1 LPISSMSGKK
11 MDDGKLG
18 RVYGDSVMEIR
29 FRTDFDQDI
38 QVGELLV
45 IEDGS
50 GSRSY
55 LVRIMDVE
63 YGADADEDGWME
75 REAGEAVHRDRL
87 SEVFDAGSMR
97 DRLYRTG
104 VCFPLGYIEGG
115 SFRKAK
121 SIPQHFSSVRR
132 ANQGDYG
139 FLKSLMGD
147 VEVGRLRS
155 GDRIIDFP
163 VGISGSVMPYHVGIF
178 ATTGMGKSNL
188 MKGLALSCMRSRR
201 YGFLVFDPHGEYYD
215 GGEAGKKGLRHAAM
229 ADEALAV
236 YSSRRLD
243 GPYNSIHVSSFE
255 IEIADLANLYE
266 FTGAQLE
273 CLQSAQYRYGE
284 NWLVELLHRDV
295 KTVVKD
301 LQERFHE
308 GSVNVIKRRLDT
320 IFQFDLVTTDQKLSI
335 TKGVISA
342 LHAGKVVLVDT
353 SNMFEAEELLISTV
367 LTRAIFEHH
376 KALYTEKEKF
386 EKLPPLLIAME
397 EAQRVLSQAKGT
409 VFSQLAREG
418 RKFRIGLC
426 AISQQPKLINEEILS
441 QFNTL
446 FIMGLADKRDRD
458 ILRNSAKQDIS
469 MLDNEIQMLM
479 PGEVLIASPFTPF
492 AIPAK
497 IHLFEEYVA
506 NARPQ
511 QGMEGSKPIS
521 KKADSHFF

>member
-1 LPISSMSGKK
+1 MA
-11 MDDGKLG
+11 
-18 RVYGDSVMEIR
+18 
-29 FRTDFDQDI
+29 TD
-38 QVGELLV
+38 
-45 IEDGS
+45 
-50 GSRSY
+50 
-55 LVRIMDVE
+55 
-63 YGADADEDGWME
+63 
-75 REAGEAVHRDRL
+75 
-87 SEVFDAGSMR
+87 
-97 DRLYRTG
+97 
-104 VCFPLGYIEGG
+104 
-115 SFRKAK
+115 
-121 SIPQHFSSVRR
+121 
-132 ANQGDYG
+132 
-139 FLKSLMGD
+139 
-147 VEVGRLRS
+147 
-155 GDRIIDFP
+155 
-163 VGISGSVMPYHVGIF
+163 
-178 ATTGMGKSNL
+178 
-188 MKGLALSCMRSRR
+188 ALC
-201 YGFLVFDPHGEYYD
+201 
-215 GGEAGKKGLRHAAM
+215 
-229 ADEALAV
+229 V
-236 YSSRRLD
+236 YSSRRLE

-255 IEIADLANLYE
+255 IEISDLANLYE

-273 CLQSAQYRYGE
+273 CLQTAQYRYGE
-284 NWLVELLHRDV
+284 NWLSELLHRDV

-320 IFQFDLVTTDQKLSI
+320 IFQFDLITSDPKLSI

-376 KALYTEKEKF
+376 KALYSEKEKF

-497 IHLFEEYVA
+497 VHLFEEYVSEVERTSG
-506 NARPQ
+506 NV
-511 QGMEGSKPIS
+511 SKPIS
-521 KKADSHFF
+521 KKADSRFF

>member
-1 LPISSMSGKK
+1 MEMEQTRI
-11 MDDGKLG
+11 G

-29 FRTDFDQDI
+29 FRTAFDQDI

-45 IEDGS
+45 IEDGK
-50 GSRSY
+50 GPRKY

-63 YGADADEDGWME
+63 YGADSDEDGWTE
-75 REAGEAVHRDRL
+75 REAGMAVQKDRMA
-87 SEVFDAGSMR
+87 EDFDPDGMR
-97 DRLYRTG
+97 DRLYRVG
-104 VCFPLGYIEGG
+104 VCFPLGHIEDG
-115 SFRKAK
+115 SFKKAK
-121 SIPQHFSSVRR
+121 SIPQHFSSIRR
-132 ANQGDYG
+132 AGPEDYG
-139 FLKSLMGD
+139 FLRSLMGD
-147 VEVGRLRS
+147 VEIGKLRS
-155 GDRIIDFP
+155 GDRIVDFP
-163 VGISGSVMPYHVGIF
+163 VGISGAFMPYHVGVF

-201 YGFLVFDPHGEYYD
+201 YGFLLFDPHGEYYD
-215 GGEAGKKGLRHAAM
+215 GGEANRKGLRHAPM
-229 ADEALAV
+229 AAEALCV
-236 YSSRRLD
+236 YSSRRLE

-255 IEIADLANLYE
+255 IEISDLANLYE

-284 NWLVELLHRDV
+284 NWLSELLHRDV

-320 IFQFDLVTTDQKLSI
+320 IFQFDLVTSDPKLSI

-376 KALYTEKEKF
+376 KALYSEKEKF

-497 IHLFEEYVA
+497 VHLFEEYVSEVERTSG
-506 NARPQ
+506 NV
-511 QGMEGSKPIS
+511 SKPIS
-521 KKADSHFF
+521 KKADSRFF